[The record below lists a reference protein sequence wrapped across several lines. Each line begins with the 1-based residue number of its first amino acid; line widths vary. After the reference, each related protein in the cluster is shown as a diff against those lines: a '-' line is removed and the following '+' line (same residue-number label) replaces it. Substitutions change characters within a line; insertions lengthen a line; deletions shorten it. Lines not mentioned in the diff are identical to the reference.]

1 MSNDTAS
8 KILASLTAV
17 VGGIGFVYALLAAT
31 GFEMSPELQDA
42 ITGILGLV
50 LVVAGL
56 WLHPGVPVGV
66 TEVGPEPPAP
76 ADS

>member
-8 KILASLTAV
+8 KILATYAAI
-17 VGGIGFVYALLAAT
+17 VGGIASVYALFVAA
-31 GFEMSPELQDA
+31 GLDISSQLQDA
-42 ITGILGLV
+42 ITGVLGLG

-76 ADS
+76 AAS